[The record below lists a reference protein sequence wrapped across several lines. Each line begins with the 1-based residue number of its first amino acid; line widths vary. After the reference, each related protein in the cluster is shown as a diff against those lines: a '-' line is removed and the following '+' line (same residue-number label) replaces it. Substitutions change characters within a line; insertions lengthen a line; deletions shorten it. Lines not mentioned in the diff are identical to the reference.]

1 MEEFIEYLLEDHVI
15 HRTLSRHKQ
24 ECLGNI
30 PRRRDSL
37 DIPKILEGLTAESG
51 DRVKYLDFNELWED
65 EEFRTKFDSVNVQER
80 VILLTTESLFNSLKL
95 VTRASVDGTFR
106 IAPAYWYQI
115 FILEAQIG
123 DKWIP
128 VIFGLPPNKEKISYR
143 LFFGNIEYELR
154 IKYQFFS
161 GENDAGF

>member
-1 MEEFIEYLLEDHVI
+1 MEESIEYLLEDHVI
-15 HRTLSRHKQ
+15 HRTLNRHKQ

-51 DRVKYLDFNELWED
+51 DRVKYLDSNELWED
-65 EEFRTKFDSVNVQER
+65 EEFRAKFDSVNVQER
-80 VILLTTESLFNSLKL
+80 VILLTTESLFDSLKL
-95 VTRASVDGTFR
+95 VTKASVDGTFR

-128 VIFGLPPNKEKISYR
+128 VIFGLLPNKEKISYR
-143 LFFGNIEYELR
+143 LFFWNY
-154 IKYQFFS
+154 
-161 GENDAGF
+161 